1 MKISQDMKR
10 KFALVNALSK
20 TEKPSLQDLH
30 KATNIPESTIKRQ
43 LSALRDEFGM
53 NILFVR
59 ESTGERGATGYY
71 MLTDWGAHCSCNAC
85 AATSLISW
93 LQRRQCA
100 SR

>member
-30 KATNIPESTIKRQ
+30 KATEIPESTIKRQ
-43 LSALRDEFGM
+43 LSALRDECGM

-71 MLTDWGAHCSCNAC
+71 MLTDWGILDRSSFLN
-85 AATSLISW
+85 
-93 LQRRQCA
+93 RYGKM
-100 SR
+100 

>member
-30 KATNIPESTIKRQ
+30 KATEIPESTIKRQ

-59 ESTGERGATGYY
+59 ESTGERGGHRLLYADRLGD
-71 MLTDWGAHCSCNAC
+71 LRQVFVLEPVRKDVSCHWAAH
-85 AATSLISW
+85 
-93 LQRRQCA
+93 
-100 SR
+100 

>member
-59 ESTGERGATGYY
+59 ESTERTRCHLSYY
-71 MLTDWGAHCSCNAC
+71 MLTDWGILDRSSFLN
-85 AATSLISW
+85 
-93 LQRRQCA
+93 R
-100 SR
+100 

>member
-1 MKISQDMKR
+1 MGLSRTGEYEDLTGHEKKIC
-10 KFALVNALSK
+10 FGECLSK

-71 MLTDWGAHCSCNAC
+71 MLTDWGS
-85 AATSLISW
+85 
-93 LQRRQCA
+93 
-100 SR
+100 